1 MPPLPQ
7 LTKARKK
14 QFLEAFSECA
24 NVTEACR
31 RSDIHP
37 SLVYIWRNRDQAFAK
52 SWTVALERGTD
63 ALEDEAVRRAFE
75 GRLEPVFYK
84 GVECGAVRKF
94 SDSLLMF
101 LLRARR
107 PERYREHFNREPEA
121 DSSLMS
127 VLAAIDGTT
136 RGLPS
141 ERDRKRLAPKHQQT
155 FD

>member
-1 MPPLPQ
+1 MPALPQ
-7 LTKARKK
+7 CTKARKK
-14 QFLEAFSECA
+14 RFLETFSECA

-31 RSDIHP
+31 LTDIHP
-37 SLVYIWRNRDQAFAK
+37 SLVYVWRKRDRAFAK
-52 SWTVALERGTD
+52 DWAVAVERGTD
-63 ALEDEAVRRAFE
+63 ALEDEAVRRALD
-75 GRLEPVFYK
+75 GCLEPVFYK
-84 GVECGAVRKF
+84 GVQCGTVRKF

-107 PERYREHFNREPEA
+107 PERFRERVNRQPEA
-121 DSSLMS
+121 DPSLMS

-141 ERDRKRLAPKHQQT
+141 ARDRERLASKSHQT